1 MNYTTISV
9 KKETKK
15 ELKRLRIKFNVK
27 SMDDLLGMLINDAK
41 KKYTDEF
48 SKDFRL
54 RLQEKGLTIED
65 IIKSGREI
73 RREILK
79 SRKEQ

>member
-15 ELKRLRIKFNVK
+15 ELKRLKIQFETK
-27 SMDDLLGMLINDAK
+27 SMDDLLRMLIIDAK
-41 KKYTDEF
+41 KKYIDEF
-48 SKDFRL
+48 SKDFRQ
-54 RLQEKGLTIED
+54 RLQEKGLTID
-65 IIKSGREI
+65 DVIKSGREI
-73 RREILK
+73 RKEILD

>member
-15 ELKRLRIKFNVK
+15 ELKRLKIQFETK
-27 SMDDLLGMLINDAK
+27 SMDDLLRVLIIDAK
-41 KKYTDEF
+41 KKYIDEF
-48 SKDFRL
+48 SKDFRQ
-54 RLQEKGLTIED
+54 RLQEKGLTID
-65 IIKSGREI
+65 DVIKSGREI
-73 RREILK
+73 RKEILD